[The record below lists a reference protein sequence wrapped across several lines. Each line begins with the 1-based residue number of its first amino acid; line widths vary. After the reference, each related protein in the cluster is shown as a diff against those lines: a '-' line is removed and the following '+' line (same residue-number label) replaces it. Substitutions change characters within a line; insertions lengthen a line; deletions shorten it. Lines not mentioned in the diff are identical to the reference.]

1 MKPLLLID
9 GDILIYKAISSVEQE
24 IEFEPDVWVMM
35 TDLNDAK
42 DAFVTQLTNLIMK
55 VDGCEPKI
63 CVSDPD
69 ANFRK
74 EIYPQYKANR
84 KAQRKPMGFKAF
96 RQWVL
101 SSYPCLSKPSLE
113 ADDVLGI
120 LATKPGN
127 NAVIYSIDKDLK
139 QIPGKHLVDGEVI
152 TVTEAEGDYLHL
164 MQTLTGD
171 PVDGYPGCPGIGKA
185 KAEKLLNLL
194 ADCEDDFIS
203 CAWQLVVEA
212 YEKAGLTEED
222 ALVQARVAR
231 ILRWDD
237 WDQASQQVK
246 LWSPK

>member
-24 IEFEPDVWVMM
+24 IEFEPDVWMMM
-35 TDLNDAK
+35 TDINDAK

-69 ANFRK
+69 LNFRK

-84 KAQRKPMGFKAF
+84 KGQRKPMGFKAF
-96 RQWVL
+96 RQWVWDG
-101 SSYPCLSKPSLE
+101 YNCLSKPSLE

-127 NAVIYSIDKDLK
+127 NAIIYSIDKDLK
-139 QIPGKHLVDGEVI
+139 QIPGQHLVDGEVI
-152 TVTEAEGDYLHL
+152 TVTEAEGDLLHL

-171 PVDGYPGCPGIGKA
+171 PVDGYPGCPGVGKA
-185 KAEKLLNLL
+185 KAEKILSDPAIDL
-194 ADCEDDFIS
+194 IVT
-203 CAWQLVVEA
+203 AWENVVKA

-237 WDQASQQVK
+237 WDQANQQVK

>member
-24 IEFEPDVWVMM
+24 IEFEPDVWMMM
-35 TDLNDAK
+35 TDLGDAK
-42 DAFVTQLTNLIMK
+42 DAFVTQLTNLIMQ

-63 CVSDPD
+63 CVSDSQ

-84 KAQRKPMGFKAF
+84 KGQRKPMGFKPF

-127 NAVIYSIDKDLK
+127 NAIIYSIDKDLK
-139 QIPGKHLVDGEVI
+139 QIPGQHLVDGEI
-152 TVTEAEGDYLHL
+152 IEISEDEGDYLHL

-185 KAEKLLNLL
+185 KAEKILTHGPYWPR
-194 ADCEDDFIS
+194 I
-203 CAWQLVVEA
+203 VETF
-212 YEKAGLTEED
+212 EKAGLTEED

-246 LWSPK
+246 LWSPE